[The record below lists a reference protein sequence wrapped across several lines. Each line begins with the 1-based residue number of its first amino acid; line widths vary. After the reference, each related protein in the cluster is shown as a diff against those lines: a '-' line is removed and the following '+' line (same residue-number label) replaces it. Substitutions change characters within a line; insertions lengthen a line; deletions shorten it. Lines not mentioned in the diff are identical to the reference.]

1 MRKFL
6 DTSNLVTYQSGK
18 YQGKYDWS
26 NNIGKELY
34 FEYDDT
40 SGYIKIVDYV
50 KAKPQGYVTLQYK
63 DEMVTTTTPNLIHLK
78 IPRLFHKEKSTR
90 QYKYNIGEVITKF
103 NDTFEIIDHIRIHYE
118 KSSNRGYKI
127 KCLDCGYEYET
138 LEQCISTCPI
148 CGKKSSYSERFVYSI
163 LKQANIKFTPQ
174 MEFDWLPIRYYD
186 TYLPDYNAIIEIHG
200 LQHYEPTGLKN
211 RQCKTTEEI
220 YQQTIEADKLKYDTA
235 ISNGLNYYIVN
246 ASNQEKLFEEA
257 KKVLTFIDFEN
268 ISKTECLRF
277 ANYKDIK
284 QECELW
290 NQGLDAH
297 EIAKT
302 LNKSLSTIQRKL
314 RIGNE
319 CGMCIYDKH
328 INMSNARKLQNI
340 KTIKNVTNNTLK
352 SNKTKTIKP
361 KTKKIKE
368 KPQLKSKTTLKK
380 SCKSV
385 RCITTNK
392 IFDSIKEATEY
403 YSIRNKTGISDCVA
417 GRLKSC
423 GKHPMTQEPLKWE
436 YYNGDK
442 AS

>member
-34 FEYDDT
+34 FEYDDL
-40 SGYIKIVDYV
+40 SGYIKIIDYV
-50 KAKPQGYVTLQYK
+50 KDIPYGRITLQYE
-63 DEMVTTTTPNLIHLK
+63 DIVTTTHTPALLHLK
-78 IPRLFHKEKSTR
+78 VPRIFHKEKHKR
-90 QYKYNIGEVITKF
+90 RYNYEIGDVIHKF
-103 NDTFEIIDHIRIHYE
+103 NDTLKVLDQIRINYNN
-118 KSSNRGYKI
+118 SSCRGYKI
-127 KCLDCGYEYET
+127 ECMDCHYIYET
-138 LEQCISTCPI
+138 REECVSTCPV
-148 CGKKSSYSERFVYSI
+148 CGKKTSYSERFVHSV
-163 LKQANIKFTPQ
+163 LKQTNINFIPQ
-174 MEFDWLPIRYYD
+174 MEFEWLHNRFYD
-186 TYLPDYNAIIEIHG
+186 VYLPDYNAIIEIHG
-200 LQHYEPTGLKN
+200 KQHYVPTKLNCKN
-211 RQCKTTEEI
+211 KTPEEI
-220 YQQTIEADKLKYDTA
+220 YLDAVKADKLKYDTA
-235 ISNGLNYYIVN
+235 ISNGLNYYIID
-246 ASNQEKLFEEA
+246 ASNQETLFEET

-268 ISKTECLRF
+268 ISKTECVRF
-277 ANYKDIK
+277 ANYKDIR

-290 NQGLDAH
+290 NQGLDTH
-297 EIAKT
+297 KIAKT
-302 LNKSLSTIQRKL
+302 LNKSLSTVQRKL

-328 INMSNARKLQNI
+328 INMSNARKLQSA
-340 KTIKNVTNNTLK
+340 KTIKNVTNNTLRRSK
-352 SNKTKTIKP
+352 IKVTKP
-361 KTKKIKE
+361 KEKKSKE
-368 KPQLKSKTTLKK
+368 KYQQKSKSILKK

-423 GKHPMTQEPLKWE
+423 GKHPITQEPLKWE